1 MLHRFDERQLALTGN
16 LQEVTVVGLSQGC
29 GYRAQNCG
37 VERCCECNG
46 SAELSILLSALNDF
60 L

>member
-1 MLHRFDERQLALTGN
+1 MLHRFNERQLALTGN

-29 GYRAQNCG
+29 EYRAQNCG
-37 VERCCECNG
+37 VERCCGCNG
-46 SAELSILLSALNDF
+46 SAELAYYLSALNNF

>member
-1 MLHRFDERQLALTGN
+1 MLHRFDEHQLAPIRN

-37 VERCCECNG
+37 VERCCGCKG
-46 SAELSILLSALNDF
+46 SAELSMLLKRP
-60 L
+60 